1 MNTTMTT
8 AVAPAAPGKLGTP
21 LVMSDA
27 LRYLE
32 ALGDWRDQRKTELD
46 ELDAAAMQ
54 AEDADA
60 LTDDVLL
67 SMALWKAVA
76 DRHDLL
82 LATWD
87 SGRVGK
93 TELERLSAL
102 IWGRL
107 DTAADPRLAGTTGA
121 LAVSLPEACKLSDA
135 LAASLRAR
143 LALSPGDA
151 DVAAR
156 TKQLRAQVERI
167 RDQVEREPASSRDAA
182 TAGLTELDQRLNDIV
197 DRAKRGADVGGLLGP
212 LELDAART
220 ERDLIVGS
228 ARRRED
234 AADAARARDERTELA
249 ARGAAVRDLAAR
261 CVAGVT
267 PAPKLAVPDVTALGP
282 VPEDPD
288 AVDAYLARLETVS
301 RALTQAQAAYQAPLQ
316 RRDELEGLLTAYHA
330 KSKASGEP
338 ADDLD
343 ELHRRA
349 QQVLATTPVDVD
361 RLGALVAA
369 YQAYVAGGR
378 QGGNA

>member
-1 MNTTMTT
+1 MNVTMTT
-8 AVAPAAPGKLGTP
+8 AVAPVAPGRMGTALP
-21 LVMSDA
+21 AADA

-32 ALGDWRDQRKTELD
+32 ALGAWRDQRKVELD
-46 ELDAAAMQ
+46 ELDAAALE
-54 AEDADA
+54 APDADA

-87 SGRVGK
+87 SGRVG
-93 TELERLSAL
+93 TAERERLSAL

-107 DTAADPRLAGTTGA
+107 DTAGDPRLTGTTGA

-135 LAASLRAR
+135 LASSLRAR

-167 RDQVEREPASSRDAA
+167 RDQVDREPAGNRDAA
-182 TAGLTELDQRLNDIV
+182 TADLAELDRRLTDVV

-234 AADAARARDERTELA
+234 AADAARAREQRTELA
-249 ARGAAVRDLAAR
+249 ARGAAIRDLAAR

-267 PAPKLAVPDVTALGP
+267 PAPRLAVPDVTALGP
-282 VPEDPD
+282 VPEQADE
-288 AVDAYLARLETVS
+288 VDAYLTRLETVS
-301 RALTQAQAAYQAPLQ
+301 RALTQAQAAYAAPLQ
-316 RRDELEGLLTAYHA
+316 FRDELEGLLTAYHA
-330 KSKASGEP
+330 KTRSSDATSR
-338 ADDLD
+338 DDLG
-343 ELHRRA
+343 ELYRRA
-349 QQVLATTPVDVD
+349 QSVLGAPPVDLD
-361 RLGALVAA
+361 RLAALAAA
-369 YQAYVAGGR
+369 YQGYVAAKGGKP
-378 QGGNA
+378 